1 MVSNLPCAKNFGIH
15 TLHRNYENQGNQT
28 PIWLLCG
35 GCRLSTH
42 TLLLITGWLFYVKK
56 LCFPLLDNSFP
67 YVVKSWCAQSYLPP
81 GGNFYLVGLQKKRG
95 RREKS
100 TLFWKAFH
108 FFAGTGTKR
117 YPTPIGFR
125 PTSGSSKINNYH
137 GAPKTPMDMK
147 MEKVLSTKKGQQ
159 HNSSTMADVLSEWF
173 N

>member
-1 MVSNLPCAKNFGIH
+1 MSSSEGDWMVSNLPCAKNFGIH

-42 TLLLITGWLFYVKK
+42 TLLLITGVVILCEK

-81 GGNFYLVGLQKKRG
+81 GGNFYLVGLAF
-95 RREKS
+95 RRKGEEEKS
-100 TLFWKAFH
+100 QLCFGKLSILLQVQVQPAD
-108 FFAGTGTKR
+108 G

-125 PTSGSSKINNYH
+125 EERGK
-137 GAPKTPMDMK
+137 KR
-147 MEKVLSTKKGQQ
+147 KVKCFCHLMTKKCR
-159 HNSSTMADVLSEWF
+159 
-173 N
+173 